1 MKPLVVLRAI
11 YNDKDV
17 LKKIRK
23 SVEEYSINLKSMGQ
37 LKEDSKAIETYI
49 KETYNISPAIFK
61 KIVKASMTENDN
73 TDEIID
79 ELQMIRDIAKD
90 ENA

>member
-49 KETYNISPAIFK
+49 KETYNISPSIFK

-90 ENA
+90 ESE